1 MRCRVLLVEAKM
13 AGFDVQGMEMS
24 RPMAVYATDRWGV
37 AVTAGS
43 IEHEVL
49 PAEASDVIASWGV
62 LTLLQDPIA
71 VMRRFHRALKPA
83 GFGRSTP
90 ATMTASGIDCSAVD
104 GDISASPSV
113 SSLRDGN
120 CSSFCARKVSSCLRG
135 VATDRPHTDV
145 LKFVDHL
152 VMVTVGNRS

>member
-1 MRCRVLLVEAKM
+1 MSCPVLLVEAKM

-49 PAEASDVIASWGV
+49 PAEASDVIAFWGV

-104 GDISASPSV
+104 GNISASPSV
-113 SSLRDGN
+113 SSLRGGN
-120 CSSFCARKVSSCLRG
+120 CSVSARG
-135 VATDRPHTDV
+135 GPVAELWRRDAGGDAI
-145 LKFVDHL
+145 
-152 VMVTVGNRS
+152 G